1 MPMRVVIVGNG
12 IAGTLAAKTLRELDS
27 QASIEILAEE
37 KYLYYPRPNLIE
49 FVAGNLPYARLFAF
63 SDKWYGQQ
71 RIDLRLGMPA
81 QRILTESREVE
92 VENGRRIGY
101 DALLLANGASSFV
114 PPIKGADKK
123 GVFTLRTLDDAQAI
137 LDYLRTHERVAVIGG
152 GLLGLEIARAVKAR
166 GADVEVVEFFS
177 YLLPRQLDARGGAL
191 LKSEMEKR
199 GIRIRLG
206 GATEEILGAEEV
218 RGLRFKNGEEIQAD
232 MAVIAAGVR
241 PNLRLAKD
249 AGLEA
254 DRGVLVNDYLETRNP
269 QIYAAGDGIQH
280 NGRLYGIIPASFD
293 QARIVA
299 ANILGQKKKYGGT
312 VPSNTLK
319 VAGLDLTSI
328 GLVNPEGPGHEE
340 IRFENA
346 EEGIYKKIVL
356 RDGILVG
363 AIWLGTRYG
372 VNSISRAVMQ
382 KTNVDKWKHALL
394 GDDFDFSIL

>member
-1 MPMRVVIVGNG
+1 M
-12 IAGTLAAKTLRELDS
+12 LRELDG

-49 FVAGNLPYARLFAF
+49 FVAGSLPYARLFAF
-63 SDKWYGQQ
+63 SEKWYGQQ

-81 QRILTESREVE
+81 QHILIESKEVE

-114 PPIKGADKK
+114 PPIKGAVKK

-152 GLLGLEIARAVKAR
+152 GLLGLEIARALKTRSAE
-166 GADVEVVEFFS
+166 VEVIEFSS
-177 YLLPRQLDARGGAL
+177 YLLPRQLDAQGGAL

-199 GIRIRLG
+199 GIRIRLSQ
-206 GATEEILGAEEV
+206 ATEEILGTGEV
-218 RGLRFKNGEEIQAD
+218 AGLRFKNGEEIQAH

-241 PNLRLAKD
+241 PNVHIAKES
-249 AGLEA
+249 GLEA
-254 DRGVLVNDYLETRNP
+254 DRGILVNDYLETRHP

-280 NGRLYGIIPASFD
+280 NGRLYGIIPASFE
-293 QARIVA
+293 QAKIVA

-319 VAGLDLTSI
+319 VAGLDLTSV
-328 GLVNPEGPGHEE
+328 GLVNPEGTEHEE
-340 IRFENA
+340 IRFEKA
-346 EEGIYKKIVL
+346 DAGIYKKIVL

-382 KTNVDKWKHALL
+382 RTNVAQWKHVLL
-394 GDDFDFSIL
+394 EDDFDFSLL